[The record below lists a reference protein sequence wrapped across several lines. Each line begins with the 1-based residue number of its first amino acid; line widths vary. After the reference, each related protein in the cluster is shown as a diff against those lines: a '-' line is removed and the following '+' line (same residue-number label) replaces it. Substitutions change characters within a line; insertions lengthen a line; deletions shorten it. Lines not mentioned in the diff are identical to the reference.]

1 MQTRV
6 CTNCLKLLS
15 SDRREKGYITCVDCD
30 NMFKISKQNQ
40 SSDSILHTSLK
51 KDIEEQVKYETEQ
64 KEAQKKQQNKTDF
77 FNTFKKIKNT
87 VSIDKKE

>member
-15 SDRREKGYITCVDCD
+15 SDRRKKGYITCVNCD

-64 KEAQKKQQNKTDF
+64 KEAQKNNRTKQIF
-77 FNTFKKIKNT
+77 LILLKK
-87 VSIDKKE
+87 